1 MLCVR
6 VVAGQYLIV
15 SRSGTN
21 PLTVAVQLAI
31 DEGYIPI
38 GGVSAHTETRGRETI
53 TTYHQA
59 LFRPE

>member
-1 MLCVR
+1 MT
-6 VVAGQYLIV
+6 GQYMIV

-21 PLTVAVQLAI
+21 PLTIAVQLAI

-38 GGVSAHTETRGRETI
+38 GGVSCHTENRGRERI

-59 LFRPE
+59 LFKPE